1 MAHDTSDL
9 LSFYL
14 KQQQA
19 YLACKAHL
27 VREYCHQAHSGHV
40 PCRICTLE
48 CFLVIHSY
56 LILICCWFTARGS
69 SKTTGVHGVV
79 QGDPECFGGSSPGLP
94 FPCSPFPVGT
104 AMLCLPSG
112 FAPILQKGHLLKV
125 CNLLCARVV
134 ATCYSM
140 GFLCSWGHHLLPGV
154 SGTYHQRISAYE
166 LSQY

>member
-79 QGDPECFGGSSPGLP
+79 QGDPERFGGSSPGLP

-112 FAPILQKGHLLKV
+112 LCSYPAEGTLAQSVQPPVRARG
-125 CNLLCARVV
+125 CNLLQHGLPA
-134 ATCYSM
+134 
-140 GFLCSWGHHLLPGV
+140 FLGTPPPSRCKWHLPPEDFCL
-154 SGTYHQRISAYE
+154 
-166 LSQY
+166 